1 MAQRCGDHRRVA
13 RVRRELLRG
22 NGADPTPEEVPVRAD
37 VPVERLAELN
47 AYDREPVSLHTVLS
61 DEGGAEFDDF
71 IVGVTYRG
79 VDRAI
84 VSGRVR
90 S

>member
-1 MAQRCGDHRRVA
+1 
-13 RVRRELLRG
+13 
-22 NGADPTPEEVPVRAD
+22 
-37 VPVERLAELN
+37 VERLAELN

-61 DEGGAEFDDF
+61 DEGGAEFGDF